1 MEEQSWKLELFW
13 ESSLTTGVS
22 FYFASRAFG
31 AEALAFHVCISFI
44 LKTVPF
50 PVHQG
55 LGVQI
60 VLQGNNS
67 EKRFNEL
74 NLRCCLQ
81 MELENIPVTFVH
93 CPEHHSS
100 LGTGTGFP
108 GWSILLTESRGRR
121 GIRRGGRQR
130 FEISIGI
137 IRSLFLFCGTHQVG
151 STVPWDLSDTE
162 HEQAVPSCSQFQQN
176 RLQKFQELKTFWG
189 LIKF

>member
-151 STVPWDLSDTE
+151 STVLGTFQTQNMSKQCPVAHSFSRTDCKNSRNSKLSGG
-162 HEQAVPSCSQFQQN
+162 
-176 RLQKFQELKTFWG
+176 W
-189 LIKF
+189 